1 MKKRVVVVDDRPI
14 VRRGLV
20 PVIGESSD
28 LEPITAV
35 SHEELLSAVRSDAVE
50 AVVMSVG
57 FGRNAIDVLRSLKK
71 AFPELPVLMFSTHA
85 DDVVPLHLLKAGA
98 SGYVQKDS
106 SPEELLVAIRRLI
119 AGGTFLSNGVAEQ
132 IASDL
137 SRGEGDRRLQDRLS
151 KRELEVFRYLGLGKS
166 VGQIAAKLKI
176 SVKTV
181 STHRARILD
190 KTGLK
195 NNAGIIRYWITHH
208 L

>member
-20 PVIGESSD
+20 LVIGESDD
-28 LEPITAV
+28 LEPITAAT
-35 SHEELLSAVRSDAVE
+35 HDDLLPAVRSEAVE

-57 FGRNAIDVLRSLKK
+57 FDGNAIDVLRSLKK
-71 AFPELPVLMFSTHA
+71 AHPELPVLMFSTHA
-85 DDVVPLHLLKAGA
+85 DELVPLHVLKAGA

-106 SPEELLVAIRRLI
+106 SPEELLTAIRRLI
-119 AGGTFLSNGVAEQ
+119 AGGTFLSNGVAER

-137 SRGEGDRRLQDRLS
+137 SRGEEERRPHDRLS
-151 KRELEVFRYLGLGKS
+151 QREWEVFRYLGLGKS
-166 VGQIAAKLKI
+166 VGQIAEKLKI

-190 KTGLK
+190 KTGLQ